1 MANWVDVIALVSVA
15 FFAFWGIQ
23 RGVMRTVLDVFA
35 VLIAIFFAGQMYKFL
50 SYTIMPFLKA
60 QDQSVYAITFIIFW
74 VIAFALV
81 EILAGYILKIMR
93 VEFIGTVETLG
104 GGLLGFIQGILI
116 VGIAIQLTLMFPL
129 SQDTKGIFYSSL
141 SKKISVPTLARS
153 YSSIF
158 GMFPKI
164 DFFVQQKVIPS
175 IPELNKV
182 PQPEKKLNL

>member
-1 MANWVDVIALVSVA
+1 MANWVDVIALVGVA

-23 RGVMRTVLDVFA
+23 RGIMRTLLDVFA
-35 VLIAIFFAGQMYKFL
+35 VLVSIFMAGQMYKFL

-60 QDQSVYAITFIIFW
+60 QDQSIYAITFIIFW
-74 VIAFALV
+74 VISFALV
-81 EILAGYILKIMR
+81 EILVGFVQKIMR
-93 VEFIGTVETLG
+93 VEFVGTVESLG
-104 GGLLGFIQGILI
+104 GMLLGLIQGVLI
-116 VGIAIQLTLMFPL
+116 VGITIQLLLMLPL
-129 SQDTKGIFYSSL
+129 AMDTKSIFYTSM

-164 DFFVQQKVIPS
+164 DFFVQQKVIPA

-182 PQPEKKLNL
+182 PRPEKKLNL